1 MSKEFFTIDQVAAKL
16 GVHPKTVRR
25 YISSGRMVAQ
35 KIAGTWR
42 ITPKSL
48 TAFFN
53 ACGNLGSAQQQDHSE
68 ANLLLQNGTF
78 DSDQKIQARTVVD
91 YRVTDEDVAREMLKE
106 VMAMIAEHSLD
117 AKKSRFS
124 FEYRD
129 SDLMRLNFLGSPS
142 YLHAVMTILKKYQ

>member
-25 YISSGRMVAQ
+25 YISGGRMAAQ
-35 KIAGTWR
+35 KIAGSWR
-42 ITPKSL
+42 ISPKAL

-53 ACGNLGSAQQQDHSE
+53 ACGNSGGAQQQNQSE
-68 ANLLLQNGTF
+68 INLLQQNGNF
-78 DSDQKIQARTVVD
+78 DLDQKIQARTVVD
-91 YRVTDEDVAREMLKE
+91 YRVTDEGVAREMLKE
-106 VMAMIAEHSLD
+106 VMTMIAEHSLD

-124 FEYRD
+124 FEYGD

-142 YLHAVMTILKKYQ
+142 YIHAVMTILKKYQ